1 MRTLLE
7 RFSRYLIIGVLGVG
21 LLLAFVLVVGIILL
35 VLLVMFGIHP
45 R

>member
-7 RFSRYLIIGVLGVG
+7 RFSRLLIIGVLGVG

-35 VLLVMFGIHP
+35 VLLALFGVHL